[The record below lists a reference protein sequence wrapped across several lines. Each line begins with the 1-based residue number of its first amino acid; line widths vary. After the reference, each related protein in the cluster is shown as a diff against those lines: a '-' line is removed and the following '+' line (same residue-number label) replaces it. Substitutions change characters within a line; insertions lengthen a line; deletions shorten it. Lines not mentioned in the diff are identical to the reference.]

1 MIQFPHCKIN
11 LGLSIL
17 GKRKDGFHDIDTVF
31 YPVHLKDIVEITASS
46 KGYSESIR
54 FTHSGLTIPGDTS
67 NNLCVKAYHLL
78 KADFPPLPAVQ
89 MHLHK
94 NIPMGAGLGGG
105 SSDGTA
111 VLQILNSLFHL
122 QLNKKQLIQYAE
134 KLGSDCPFF
143 LFDQPC
149 QASGKGEILNPIE
162 IDLSPYTLI
171 LIHPQIHIPTP
182 WAFQQIIPCKKEKE
196 IAKIVQQPLSTWKQE
211 LVNDFEAPVMKAHP
225 LIGSIKEELYAQ
237 GALYASMTGSGS
249 SLFGLF
255 PKGFTW
261 ATTPLTQNLRIDTF

>member
-1 MIQFPHCKIN
+1 MIQFPHSKIN

-17 GKRKDGFHDIDTVF
+17 AKRQDGFHDIDTVF
-31 YPVHLKDIVEITASS
+31 YPVNLKDIVEITASS
-46 KGYSESIR
+46 KGSSELIQ
-54 FTHSGLTIPGDTS
+54 FTHSGLNIPGDTT

-78 KADFPPLPAVQ
+78 KADFPTLPAIQ

-94 NIPMGAGLGGG
+94 MIPMGAGLGGG

-111 VLQILNSLFHL
+111 VLQILNTLFHL
-122 QLNKKQLIQYAE
+122 QLNKIQLIQYAE

-162 IDLSPYTLI
+162 IDLSPYTLV

-182 WAFQQIIPCKKEKE
+182 WAFQQITPCKKVKE
-196 IAKIVQQPLSTWKQE
+196 IAQIIQQPLATWEKE
-211 LVNDFEAPVMKAHP
+211 LVNDFEAPIMKAHP
-225 LIGSIKEELYAQ
+225 LIRSIKDELYTQ

-249 SLFGLF
+249 SLFGIF

-261 ATTPLTQNLRIDTF
+261 ALTPLTHPLRVDTF